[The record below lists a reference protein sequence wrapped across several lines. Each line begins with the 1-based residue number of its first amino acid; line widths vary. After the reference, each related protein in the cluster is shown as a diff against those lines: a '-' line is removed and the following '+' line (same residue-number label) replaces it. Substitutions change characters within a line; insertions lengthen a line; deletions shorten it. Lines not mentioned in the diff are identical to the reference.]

1 MVCSHRGERRAPA
14 SEEGYKMT
22 DEVTYDLYELRAAP
36 TLFSAPMYLNKWKP
50 QNLKMFDGISSRR
63 GPVSWF
69 GLLT

>member
-1 MVCSHRGERRAPA
+1 
-14 SEEGYKMT
+14 MT
-22 DEVTYDLYELRAAP
+22 DEVTYDLYELRAAL